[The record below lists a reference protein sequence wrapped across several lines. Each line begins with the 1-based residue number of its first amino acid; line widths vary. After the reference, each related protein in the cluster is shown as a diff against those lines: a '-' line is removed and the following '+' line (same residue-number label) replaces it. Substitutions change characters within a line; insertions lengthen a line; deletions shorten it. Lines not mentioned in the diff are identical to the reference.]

1 MVHQQNAIELFEL
14 SRDQHQRLL
23 AEATQNRLLNGF
35 KQETTLSSNLFRWL
49 LGRKQTEM
57 IQEVQPTITVSV
69 N

>member
-49 LGRKQTEM
+49 LGRKQTQM

>member
-35 KQETTLSSNLFRWL
+35 KQETTTSSNLFRWL

-57 IQEVQPTITVSV
+57 IQEVQPTIIVSV